1 MQQSKLFCILPDY
14 VCTPDGMEIDQ
25 YGNLVLSCPNF
36 ADDALSGCVVKI
48 DKAGNVKKWFDVPV
62 LEETG
67 VADANTLTMIES
79 QWEKVDKTLQ

>member
-36 ADDALSGCVVKI
+36 ADDALSGCVV
-48 DKAGNVKKWFDVPV
+48 
-62 LEETG
+62 
-67 VADANTLTMIES
+67 
-79 QWEKVDKTLQ
+79 